1 MSKADQDV
9 LLTALK
15 LADRDDRQLLGSLER
30 HIAKKKSLKTKDGQ
44 VWTVAV
50 MTSAVEAFQQYRE
63 RRAGERRRSSQ
74 GSDASDAKKASELM
88 NDICPPQSP
97 KSKPAASLFDELFMP
112 TPDNKRGHHLE
123 DLPRVAEAYKH
134 PKRRPPRISISSKNS
149 TPSPD
154 QKQEEGCIG
163 EKRRLSTV
171 ERDAGSPLPGSA
183 PLDWSPVTTA
193 AVEPV
198 GLAKPPTTTSTVAP
212 SEDMSVDDPLSCA
225 WKPTLLK
232 RPTLAS
238 DETTSLKERLAAK
251 RPKKAGEE
259 PSTKDAKDEFCGLA
273 ALPGSHPMDQASPS
287 IDCNARRKSAGAA
300 PVDQVSPS
308 IDRTVRR
315 KSAGTAP
322 VAEKAP
328 VSDEKP
334 GWPFKTETAG
344 SKEADPV
351 ATEQQGLSLAERLA
365 KKSADSSA
373 SSVQSPPEKS
383 AIPDVMAELNAV
395 LAKGVTRNAPE
406 RIAAEK
412 AAAAKKAAAEK
423 AAAAAAG
430 KAAAAAAEKANAE
443 KVANKLAAEK
453 AAVEKAAV
461 AAAAKAAA
469 EKAMAEKAAAEKNE
483 AAERARAE
491 KAASAKRAAAAK
503 AEKIA
508 AEKVAAEK
516 AATEKA
522 AAEKLAVAAAE
533 KARAAKVAAAE
544 KAVAEKARTAKKAA
558 AEKSSVEELGW
569 LKKNDDV
576 QEQAAAERRALPL
589 AERLKKAVTPSSEH
603 CASVPSV
610 NSAAASLKV
619 VTEVAEKIAAET
631 AASEKAAAA
640 EKIIADKV
648 AKKVAAEKAKKAAA
662 EKAAADKA
670 AAAERAAAEKIAA
683 EKTAADKAVAAKA
696 AADKAAAANKATAL
710 AAGKSA
716 AQKAEAAQVNRAA
729 AKQKGQSKGKT
740 DPKCSPP
747 SSSSASKTARTCSKC
762 KAAVGY
768 NAKFCEQCGTPCAE
782 TPPKEKG
789 KATFGGLK
797 RPAPSDLSSQGV
809 GVSSASAPAAQSS
822 VETGSVPSL
831 GSLLESSMPGFASK
845 TARRFLP
852 PRRQARPTQ
861 PTQPPAPRPLPKEEA
876 PVEVVPP
883 PANLNEREADAWK
896 EVQRILQVRKGA
908 FRGPAAWGYAV
919 LNVQIMNLASVQ
931 TAYRKLMQKL
941 HPDKVGHLQ
950 NIEKAVEITRE
961 AKELCEKTLSRQ
973 VPPGPMRSLRYT
985 TMCATKGNRSYKLQW
1000 SAPSEKEG
1008 APVQRYL
1015 VNAFDPAYGKAL
1027 TITILEPDYK
1037 EELKRYVSMEEL
1049 TSFLLSE
1056 KELTKMPSLF
1066 QQRVATL
1073 QVAAANDAGTGP
1085 WASLKIPMGETAP
1098 VSRASVGGRPSVGG
1112 RR

>member
-154 QKQEEGCIG
+154 QKQEEGGIG

-171 ERDAGSPLPGSA
+171 ELDAGSPLPGSA

-238 DETTSLKERLAAK
+238 DETASLKERLAAK

-315 KSAGTAP
+315 KSAGAAP

-328 VSDEKP
+328 VSDENP

-373 SSVQSPPEKS
+373 SSVKSPPEKS

-423 AAAAAAG
+423 AAAAAAE

-469 EKAMAEKAAAEKNE
+469 EKA
-483 AAERARAE
+483 
-491 KAASAKRAAAAK
+491 ASAKRAAAAK
-503 AEKIA
+503 AEKI
-508 AEKVAAEK
+508 AAEK

-558 AEKSSVEELGW
+558 AEKSSAEELGW

-640 EKIIADKV
+640 EKIIADKA

-716 AQKAEAAQVNRAA
+716 AQKAEVNRAA

-797 RPAPSDLSSQGV
+797 RPAPSELSSQGV